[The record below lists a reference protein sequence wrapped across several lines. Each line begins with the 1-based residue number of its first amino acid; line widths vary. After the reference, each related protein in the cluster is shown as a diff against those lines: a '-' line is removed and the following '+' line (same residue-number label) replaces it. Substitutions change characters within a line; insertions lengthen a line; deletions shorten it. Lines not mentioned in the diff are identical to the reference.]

1 MGDWRVVESSRL
13 VSNRWITVRRDVCQ
27 PTRDERLYDYY
38 VVEKSDFAMAVA
50 LTADRRLLLV
60 RQYKHGGGQV
70 ILECPAGYIDVGED
84 SADAVR
90 RELREETGYEARE
103 VMPLGVFLV
112 SPSFL
117 NNRAHFFLC
126 LDAEPVGAQKLDALE
141 DIEVVP
147 LDFEQ
152 AVRDLVAGRLEL
164 DMASTAAVL
173 LARERLAEIN
183 GEGGW
188 RHHGSS
194 EQRFGLEPS
203 SAKPATGVRE
213 GES

>member
-1 MGDWRVVESSRL
+1 MGDWRVVESTNL
-13 VSNRWITVRRDVCQ
+13 LSNRWITVRRDVCQ
-27 PTRDERLYDYY
+27 QEGGERHFDYY

-50 LTADRRLLLV
+50 LTTDRHLLLV
-60 RQYKHGGGQV
+60 KQYKHGGGQV
-70 ILECPAGYIDVGED
+70 ILECPAGYIDVGEE

-103 VMPLGVFLV
+103 VIPLGTFLV

-126 LDAEPVGAQKLDALE
+126 LDAEPVGAQELDALE

-152 AVRDLVAGRLEL
+152 AVRDLIAGRLEL

-173 LARERLAEIN
+173 LARERLMEMASE
-183 GEGGW
+183 
-188 RHHGSS
+188 RH
-194 EQRFGLEPS
+194 
-203 SAKPATGVRE
+203 
-213 GES
+213 